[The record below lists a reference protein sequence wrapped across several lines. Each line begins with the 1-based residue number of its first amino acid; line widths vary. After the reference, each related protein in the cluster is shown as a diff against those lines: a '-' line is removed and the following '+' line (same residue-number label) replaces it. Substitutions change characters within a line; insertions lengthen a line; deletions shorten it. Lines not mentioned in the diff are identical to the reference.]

1 MKYTAHIR
9 ENDKTRQTVREHC
22 LAAAEKGERYAKLFG
37 AGKIAYIQGI
47 LHDAGKLTDK
57 FNEYVCGSSDYT
69 RGEIDHSYAGA
80 RYLHELALKVDKAE
94 IYPVSRLIARTIISH
109 HGLHDWVSDEGE
121 DYFLKRTSTNDCYD
135 EILGNINELCGEAE
149 LLNLLE
155 EAAGEYASVRGTIK
169 EMSGRNGVSYS
180 FYMGMLERLMQS
192 VLIDAD
198 RTDTAD
204 FMSDSETEK
213 RFDTEKLWEKMHE
226 RMEEKLSR
234 FSSATDRIS
243 MQRKSISQRC
253 RDFAA
258 DKSGVCR
265 LIVPT
270 GGGKTLSSLRFA
282 IEYCR
287 QHGCEK
293 IIYTAPFMSILE
305 QNSDEIRSIAG
316 EEAFLEHHSNIIA
329 DIDCDNDLQEYE
341 LRTEK
346 WDSPVIATTMVQ
358 FLNTLFSG
366 KSSCVRRMHRLAK
379 SVIII
384 DEVQSV
390 PMKCV
395 NMFNLAINFLT
406 KICGCTV
413 VLCSATQ
420 PVLDETDYPLIIDE
434 NSSMTGDWT
443 QDFEVFRRTEIVP
456 CIEPCG
462 YSFEQ
467 AADFCCNKFEENG
480 NLLVVVNTKAAALRI
495 YDLVKEREDGEA
507 EIIHLSTSMCPEH
520 RRDKIKTIRECL
532 EAKRPVICITTQL
545 IEAGVDISFK
555 CVVRSL
561 AGMDNAAQAAGRCN
575 RHGEAE
581 GICSVYVIN
590 ITDEKLG
597 CLREIKEAQEASE
610 QLIYSERYDD
620 YLSVETL
627 SDYFRK
633 LYNMEK
639 NELSYNVIDGNTG
652 TTLLGLLSLNKQRH
666 DLNFKKENKF
676 CAQAFKTAGR
686 LFEVIDSRTVDVI
699 VPYNDEA
706 KDIISRL
713 NDDIKPDEAI
723 ELLRKSQKYTVGI
736 YRVTN
741 IKLSENNALSI
752 LNCGAASLKGEFYS
766 MELGVVT
773 EGAAQEILMF

>member
-9 ENDKTRQTVREHC
+9 VDDEKRQSVKEHC
-22 LAAAEKGERYAKLFG
+22 DSTAEKGKKYAEKFG

-57 FNEYVCGSSDYT
+57 FNEYVCGNSDCK

-80 RYLHELALKVDKAE
+80 RYLFELACKADRAD
-94 IYPVSRLIARTIISH
+94 IIHVSKLIARTIISH
-109 HGLHDWVSDEGE
+109 HGLHDWISDEGE
-121 DYFLKRTSTNDCYD
+121 DYFSQRASKDDFYE
-135 EILGNINELCGEAE
+135 EILGNVSELCSEAE
-149 LLNLLE
+149 LMKLLE
-155 EAAGEYASVRGTIK
+155 EAAGEYEALRRVIK
-169 EMSGRNGVSYS
+169 EISCKDAVKYG

-213 RFDTEKLWEKMHE
+213 AFDTKKLWEEMYV
-226 RMEEKLSR
+226 RMKEKLSR

-243 MQRKSISQRC
+243 VQRRSISERC
-253 RDFAA
+253 RNFAA
-258 DKSGVCR
+258 NKSGVVR
-265 LIVPT
+265 MIVPT

-282 IEYCR
+282 IEYCKR
-287 QHGCEK
+287 HGSEK

-329 DIDCDNDLQEYE
+329 DIDCENDLQEYE

-395 NMFNLAINFLT
+395 NMFNLAINFLS

-420 PVLDETDYPLIIDE
+420 PVLDETAYPLIMDE
-434 NSSMTGDWT
+434 KNSMTGEWT

-462 YSFEQ
+462 YTYEQ
-467 AADFCCNKFEENG
+467 AADFCFGRLEENG

-495 YDLVKEREDGEA
+495 YEIIKERAEGMA

-520 RRDKIKTIRECL
+520 RRDKISDIREYL
-532 EAKRPVICITTQL
+532 ETDKPVICITTQL

-575 RHGEAE
+575 RHGEADR
-581 GICSVYVIN
+581 ICSVYLIN

-597 CLREIKEAQEASE
+597 SLKEIKDAQEASE

-633 LYNMEK
+633 LYYMEK
-639 NELSYNVIDGNTG
+639 DKLSYNVTDGECR
-652 TTLLGLLSLNKQRH
+652 TTLLGLLSLNTDRY
-666 DLNFKKENKF
+666 NVRKKLENKY
-676 CAQAFKTAGR
+676 CGQAFKTAGA

-699 VPYNDEA
+699 VPYNEEA
-706 KDIISRL
+706 RAIIDRL
-713 NDDIKPDEAI
+713 NSDIKPDETI

-736 YRVTN
+736 YSGTN
-741 IKLSENNALSI
+741 IKLSENNALRI
-752 LNCGAASLKGEFYS
+752 LKCGAAALNKEFHS

-773 EGAAQEILMF
+773 DGTMQEILIF